1 MIKSTLAPL
10 ENYPLPKWAQ
20 QVLQY
25 VKARQNPDGGYIF
38 AQGADS
44 GAQDTYYALA
54 IFSLLRTEPPNPEAT
69 IDWLRKFPADNVY
82 SYYYVAKGLALRNRQ
97 VDQKILQRVVE
108 LRKPHGGYSEIDVN
122 IEAYSEFEA
131 TYRATEILRELHV
144 SVDPEPTTQW
154 LLNSMN
160 ADGGF
165 GRVCSNLISTF
176 HALSTLYNLRYE
188 IRKLKKTLQFVRSC
202 EKKRGGFTVVPEV
215 SLPFL
220 QEVYAGAAVLRIMDE
235 PLAYPDATAELLL
248 GLQNSNGGFR
258 RSIEL
263 GLSTFED
270 TYYALSTYESTHRSR
285 AKRAYMI

>member
-1 MIKSTLAPL
+1 MGSKIVSFQSALEGRPTWVRNVLEYVTL
-10 ENYPLPKWAQ
+10 
-20 QVLQY
+20 
-25 VKARQNPDGGYIF
+25 RQNPDGGYIF

-54 IFSLLRTEPPNPEAT
+54 IFNLLRKELPNLEAT
-69 IDWLRKFPADNVY
+69 LDWLRKFPADNVY
-82 SYYYVAKGLALRNRQ
+82 AYFYVAKGLTLYNQQ
-97 VDQKILQRVVE
+97 VDQRIVQRVLE

-131 TYRATEILRELHV
+131 TYRATEVLRELHV
-144 SVDPEPTTQW
+144 PVDLEPTVQW

-160 ADGGF
+160 VDGGF
-165 GRVCSNLISTF
+165 GRGCSNLISTF
-176 HALSTLYNLRYE
+176 HALSSLYKLGYR
-188 IRKLKKTLQFVRSC
+188 IRELKKTLQFVRNC

-220 QEVYAGAAVLRIMDE
+220 QEVYAGATILRIMDE
-235 PLAYPDATAELLL
+235 PFTYPEATRELVL

-258 RSIEL
+258 RSVEL

-270 TYYALSTYESTHRSR
+270 TYYALSILQRL
-285 AKRAYMI
+285 AVDGD

>member
-1 MIKSTLAPL
+1 MTKSTFAPL
-10 ENYPLPKWAQ
+10 ETSSLPKLAQ
-20 QVLQY
+20 HVLQY
-25 VKARQNPDGGYIF
+25 IEARQNVDGGYIF

-54 IFSLLRTEPPNPEAT
+54 IFNLLRTEPPNLEAT
-69 IDWLRKFPADNVY
+69 IEWLQKFPADNVY
-82 SYYYVAKGLALRNRQ
+82 AYFYVAKGLTLYNRK
-97 VDQKILQRVVE
+97 VDEKIIQRVLE
-108 LRKPHGGYSEIDVN
+108 LKKPHGGYSEIEVN

-131 TYRATEILRELHV
+131 TYRATEVIRELCV
-144 SVDPEPTTQW
+144 PVDPEPTVQW
-154 LLNSMN
+154 LLKSMN

-165 GRVCSNLISTF
+165 GVGGCSNLISTF
-176 HALSTLYNLRYE
+176 HVLSSLYNLGYQILE
-188 IRKLKKTLQFVRSC
+188 LKKMLRFVRSC

-220 QEVYAGAAVLRIMDE
+220 QEVYAGTTILRIMDE
-235 PLAYPDATAELLL
+235 PFTYPEATRELVL

-270 TYYALSTYESTHRSR
+270 TYYALNTYESTR
-285 AKRAYMI
+285 